1 MQKVEASSAFRN
13 LSSFLYISVL
23 SASSRIFSAFI
34 ESNFLN
40 AIIIVGGCFAT
51 YVLIALIVR
60 RFYHYNNYLT
70 EYNKL
75 LHESYATKDSPTHEE
90 TSGSLRSK
98 EDAHDY
104 KYFRELDE
112 YEEKSY
118 TEKSPSKSFKTTT
131 IKEADNLSYTQKK
144 SASDD
149 LKIKGFKVI
158 KRIKQKSFA

>member
-1 MQKVEASSAFRN
+1 M
-13 LSSFLYISVL
+13 
-23 SASSRIFSAFI
+23 
-34 ESNFLN
+34 NFLN
-40 AIIIVGGCFAT
+40 AIIIVGACFAT

-90 TSGSLRSK
+90 TSGSIRSK

-104 KYFRELDE
+104 KYFPDLDE

-118 TEKSPSKSFKTTT
+118 SEKSPSKSFKTTT
-131 IKEADNLSYTQKK
+131 IKEADNLSYSQKK

-149 LKIKGFKVI
+149 LKLKGFKVI
-158 KRIKQKSFA
+158 KKIKQK